1 MLYEVG
7 EAGLLQGFGSVSSDS
22 MDLFSIETNVGYRKT
37 RVKSDRLT
45 RIISQFLIQDID
57 GIFLINKPSKDS
69 VVYEVS
75 SSEGF
80 YILRGENKNSNR
92 RVVAQCKIARMEGGC
107 PCQLPFE
114 GIQHISSFV
123 SN

>member
-1 MLYEVG
+1 MN
-7 EAGLLQGFGSVSSDS
+7 SDS

-45 RIISQFLIQDID
+45 RIISQFPIQDIG

-92 RVVAQCKIARMEGGC
+92 RSK
-107 PCQLPFE
+107 
-114 GIQHISSFV
+114 
-123 SN
+123 